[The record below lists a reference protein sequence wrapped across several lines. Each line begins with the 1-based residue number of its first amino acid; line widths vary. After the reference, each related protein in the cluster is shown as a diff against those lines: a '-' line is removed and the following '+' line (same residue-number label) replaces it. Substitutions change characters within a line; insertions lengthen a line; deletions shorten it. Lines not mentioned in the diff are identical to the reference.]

1 MHPQLQ
7 SVFRRMQNR
16 GSFQY
21 RSSFRAAR
29 TLLAPCCAL
38 LAACIAASNA
48 FAQAGSRP
56 ATLFDSPSSFYNSLA
71 GSAQA
76 GLAEPTPVVPAGV
89 LMLSAATDYL
99 MWVELEQGR
108 LNLLERMPDG
118 GLIVRKRIPVS
129 IGKQGIGKL
138 KEGDQKTP
146 IGTYYIT
153 SHLSDENIDDFYGS
167 GAYPL
172 NYPNA
177 LDRRLQRTGH
187 GIWLHGLPKDVTERP
202 FLDSDGCVV
211 IDNPNFEELKG
222 IVDAGVTQV
231 IMSQQPIEWVPV
243 AAQEQKRATLEA
255 ELHAWKSAWEARDND
270 AYLAFYAG
278 DFSDLA
284 RDKAAWSEYKRRV
297 NSSKRYIDVELS
309 DVSMLVDPVEENLVT
324 VRFRQAYTSDNHTW
338 HGWKEQIWRNS
349 GERWEIIYEG
359 NG

>member
-1 MHPQLQ
+1 M
-7 SVFRRMQNR
+7 
-16 GSFQY
+16 G
-21 RSSFRAAR
+21 
-29 TLLAPCCAL
+29 
-38 LAACIAASNA
+38 ASHV

-56 ATLFDSPSSFYNSLA
+56 ATLFDSASSFYNSLA
-71 GSAQA
+71 GSGQA
-76 GLAEPTPVVPAGV
+76 DLVEQMPVVPEGV
-89 LMLSAATDYL
+89 WLLPASTKYL

-108 LNLLERMPDG
+108 LNLLERDPGG
-118 GLIVRKRIPVS
+118 GLILRKRIPVS

-153 SHLSDENIDDFYGS
+153 SHLTDASIDDFYGS

-177 LDRRLQRTGH
+177 LDQRLARTGH
-187 GIWLHGLPKDVTERP
+187 GIWLHGLPKNVSERP
-202 FLDSDGCVV
+202 FLDSDGCIV
-211 IDNPNFEELKG
+211 IDNESLEELTG
-222 IVDAGVTQV
+222 IVATGVTQV
-231 IMSQQPIEWVPV
+231 VMSQRPIEWV
-243 AAQEQKRATLEA
+243 AAATQDQKRAALEA
-255 ELHAWKSAWEARDND
+255 DIQAWESAWEARDND
-270 AYLAFYAG
+270 AYLGFYAG

-297 NSSKRYIDVELS
+297 NDSKRYINVELS
-309 DVSMLVDPVEENLVT
+309 ELSMLVDPVEANLVT

-338 HGWKEQIWRNS
+338 RGWKEQIWRNS